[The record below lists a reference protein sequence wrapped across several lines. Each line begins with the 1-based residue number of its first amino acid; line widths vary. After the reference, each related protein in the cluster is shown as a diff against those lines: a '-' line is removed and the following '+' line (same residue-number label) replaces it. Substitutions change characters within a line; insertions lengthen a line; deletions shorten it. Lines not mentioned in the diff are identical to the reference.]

1 MISLFPEGETIRKR
15 LRIVDGI
22 VAAPCCTQLLL
33 SLISFLLTDDRLY
46 GGDLF
51 CEIEVKLLFALA
63 LIVQIAYVMALVPNR
78 APGSSQCCVG
88 VGLAETPGRILAQD
102 FTRRLGRK
110 LSLGRHGYI
119 SLIRWPLLSEG

>member
-1 MISLFPEGETIRKR
+1 MISLLSEGGTIRKC

-22 VAAPCCTQLLL
+22 VAAPCCAQLLL
-33 SLISFLLTDDRLY
+33 YLTSFLLTDDRFY
-46 GGDLF
+46 GGYLF

-88 VGLAETPGRILAQD
+88 VGLAETPR
-102 FTRRLGRK
+102 
-110 LSLGRHGYI
+110 
-119 SLIRWPLLSEG
+119 